1 VKTATLYWQTQYGF
15 SKKHGI
21 YYKKNNMPIIDSKT
35 TRIVH
40 DYSTEEL
47 VEKAKEMR
55 VYNMISLCASGSGH
69 TGGTL
74 SVMDIAAVLY
84 LKVLN
89 HDPDNPKWDDRD
101 RVFWSVGH
109 KAPALYVALGM
120 AGYYPI
126 EDTVKLRK
134 LWSGFEGHPNQFKL
148 PGLELSSGSLGQG
161 LGVAVGSALR
171 AKLDNKNYRVF
182 CIMGDG
188 EQQEGSVWEA
198 VMSAGHYK
206 LDNLVGIID
215 LNGLQIDG
223 KTETVMNVEP
233 LEDKYRAFGWEVI
246 HTDGNDIEQLLYTFS
261 QAGNVKEKP
270 VLILARTIK
279 GKGVSFAENV
289 TGYHGIVPKD
299 GRCGNESLER
309 AVQDIYGGS
318 DTKFSGQEIDRLLNI
333 AVGYQEEIDQ
343 RLREIMP
350 VFLHDYWWNENEMM
364 KVEMDPTRFGFGKA
378 LEKIGEDKNI
388 VAFGADI
395 TSSIKMDD
403 FFKNHPERKDRFFS
417 MGIAEQNMT
426 VVAAGFAKEGKKSF
440 IGSYGV
446 FVSGRNWDQIR
457 TTCCY
462 NNFNVKIAG
471 AHGGISVGADGAT
484 HQALEEIPLMYYL
497 PNMTLEVPCDSIET
511 GKSTFAVT
519 EVDGPC
525 YLRFGR
531 EATPVVS
538 NPDTVYQFGI
548 ANVVRFRKVQKN
560 FIDAFDICLSNKY
573 RNEREDICIIACGPM
588 VAEAMRAAWIL
599 KNEYNIETRILNI
612 HTIKPIDTDALLKA
626 VAEIG
631 RILTVEEQQVG
642 GFGNIVAGVIARGKK
657 FSGPFA
663 MDMVGIDDHFGESGA
678 PWDLMKA
685 FGLSAEQITVRAKK
699 LYDLS

>member
-1 VKTATLYWQTQYGF
+1 
-15 SKKHGI
+15 
-21 YYKKNNMPIIDSKT
+21 MPIINSKT
-35 TRIVH
+35 KQIVR
-40 DYSTEEL
+40 DFSVEEL
-47 VEKAKEMR
+47 VEKAREMR
-55 VYNMISLCASGSGH
+55 VYNMVSLCASGSGH

-84 LKVLN
+84 LKILK

-109 KAPALYVALGM
+109 KAPALYVALGI
-120 AGYYPI
+120 AGYFPV
-126 EDTVKLRK
+126 EETVKLRK

-171 AKLDNKNYRVF
+171 AKLDKKDYRVF

-198 VMSAGHYK
+198 VMSAGHYH

-223 KTETVMNVEP
+223 KTEVVMNVEP
-233 LEDKYRAFGWEVI
+233 LEAKYRAFGWEVI
-246 HTDGNDIEQLLYTFS
+246 HTDGNDILQLIEAFVRAET
-261 QAGNVKEKP
+261 VKDKP
-270 VLILARTIK
+270 VLILAHTVK
-279 GKGVSFAENV
+279 GKGVLFAEHV
-289 TGYHGIVPKD
+289 AGYHGIVPKD
-299 GRCGNESLER
+299 GRCGKESLEQ
-309 AVQDIYGGS
+309 AVYDIYNGS
-318 DTKFSGQEIDRLLNI
+318 KSIFTPEKLDSLLNI
-333 AVGYQEEIDQ
+333 AVEYQSEVD
-343 RLREIMP
+343 RKLTGIMP
-350 VFLHDYWWNENEMM
+350 VFKQNYWWNEAEMM
-364 KVEMDPTRFGFGKA
+364 KVAMDPTRMGFGRA
-378 LEKIGEDKNI
+378 LEKVGEDRDTI
-388 VAFGADI
+388 AFGADI

-403 FFKNHPERKDRFFS
+403 FYRNHPERKDRFFS

-462 NNFNVKIAG
+462 NDFNVKIAG

-497 PNMTLEVPCDSIET
+497 PNMTLEVPCDSVET
-511 GKSTFAVT
+511 EKSTFAITKVNGT
-519 EVDGPC
+519 A

-531 EATPVVS
+531 EATPVVTG
-538 NPDTVYQFGI
+538 PDTVFVFGT
-548 ANVVRFRKVQKN
+548 ANVIRFRDVKIK
-560 FIDAFDICLSNKY
+560 FIDAFETSLSTEYK
-573 RNEREDICIIACGPM
+573 NEREDICLVACGPM

-599 KNEYNIETRILNI
+599 KQEYNIETRIINI
-612 HTIKPIDTDALLKA
+612 HTIKPIDKDALLGA
-626 VAEIG
+626 VEEIG
-631 RILTVEEQQVG
+631 KILTIEEQQVG
-642 GFGNIVAGVIARGKK
+642 GFGNIVAGVISQGKR
-657 FSGPFA
+657 FSRPFV
-663 MDMVGIDDHFGESGA
+663 MDMVGINDHFGESGA

-685 FGLSAEQITVRAKK
+685 FGLTAEQIAVRAKK
-699 LYDLS
+699 LFDLV

>member
-1 VKTATLYWQTQYGF
+1 
-15 SKKHGI
+15 
-21 YYKKNNMPIIDSKT
+21 MPLVDSKT
-35 TRIVH
+35 NIILR
-40 DYSTEEL
+40 DYSIEEL

-55 VYNMISLCASGSGH
+55 VYNMVSLCASGSGH

-74 SVMDIAAVLY
+74 SIMDIAAVLY
-84 LKVLN
+84 LKVIR
-89 HDPDNPKWDDRD
+89 HDPANPEWDDRD
-101 RVFWSVGH
+101 RIFWSVGH

-120 AGYYPI
+120 AGYFPV
-126 EDTVKLRK
+126 EETVKLRK

-148 PGLELSSGSLGQG
+148 PGVELSSGSLGQG
-161 LGVAVGSALR
+161 LGVAIGSALR
-171 AKLDNKNYRVF
+171 AKLDKKNYRVF

-188 EQQEGSVWEA
+188 EQQEGSIWEG
-198 VMSAGHYK
+198 VMSAGHYQ

-223 KTETVMNVEP
+223 KTEIVMNVEP

-246 HTDGNDIEQLLYTFS
+246 HTDGNDIEKLIEAFTL
-261 QAGNVKEKP
+261 AEKVKNKP
-270 VLILARTIK
+270 VVILARTIK

-289 TGYHGIVPKD
+289 AGYHGIVPKD
-299 GRCGNESLER
+299 GRCGKESLEQ
-309 AVQDIYGGS
+309 AVFDIYKGS
-318 DTKFSGQEIDRLLNI
+318 KSIFTPEKLDSLLKI
-333 AVGYQEEIDQ
+333 STDYQEEADQ
-343 RLREIMP
+343 KLREIMP
-350 VFLHDYWWNENEMM
+350 VFKQNYWWNENEIM
-364 KVEMDPTRFGFGKA
+364 KVTMEPTRFGFGKA
-378 LEKIGEDKNI
+378 LGKIGEDESI

-395 TSSIKMDD
+395 TASIKMDD
-403 FFKNHPERKDRFFS
+403 FYRDHPERKSRFFS

-497 PNMTLEVPCDSIET
+497 PNMNLEVPCDSIET
-511 GKSTFAVT
+511 GKSTFAIT
-519 EVDGPC
+519 QVDGPA
-525 YLRFGR
+525 YIRYGR
-531 EATPVVS
+531 EATPVITR
-538 NPDTVYQFGI
+538 PDTTFEFGV
-548 ANVVRFRKVQKN
+548 ANIIRFRKVEQN
-560 FIDAFDICLSNKY
+560 FIDAFEIFLSNKY
-573 RNEREDICIIACGPM
+573 KSENEDICIIACGPM

-599 KNEYNIETRILNI
+599 KQEYDIETRVVNI
-612 HTIKPIDTDALLKA
+612 HTIKPIDKHCLLRA
-626 VAEIG
+626 ADEIG

-642 GFGNIVAGVIARGKK
+642 GFGNIVAGVIAQGKI
-657 FSGPFA
+657 FSKSFV
-663 MDMVGIDDHFGESGA
+663 MDMVGINDHFGESGA

-699 LYDLS
+699 LFDIK

>member
-1 VKTATLYWQTQYGF
+1 
-15 SKKHGI
+15 
-21 YYKKNNMPIIDSKT
+21 MPIIDSKT
-35 TRIVH
+35 KKIVK
-40 DYSTEEL
+40 DYSLDEL

-55 VYNMISLCASGSGH
+55 AYNMVSLCASGSGH

-74 SVMDIAAVLY
+74 SIMDITAALY
-84 LKVLN
+84 LKIIN
-89 HDPDNPKWDDRD
+89 HDPSNPKWDDRD

-109 KAPALYVALGM
+109 KAPALYVALGIT
-120 AGYYPI
+120 GYFPV
-126 EDTVKLRK
+126 EETVKLRK

-171 AKLDNKNYRVF
+171 AKLDKKDYRVF

-198 VMSAGHYK
+198 AMSAGHYH

-223 KTETVMNVEP
+223 RTEQVMNVEP

-246 HTDGNDIEQLLYTFS
+246 HADGNNIEQLIETFTR
-261 QAGNVKEKP
+261 AEKVKNKP
-270 VLILARTIK
+270 VLILAHTVK
-279 GKGVSFAENV
+279 GKGVLFAEHV
-289 TGYHGIVPKD
+289 AGYHGIVPKD
-299 GRCGNESLER
+299 GRCGKESLEQ
-309 AVQDIYGGS
+309 AVFDIYGGS
-318 DTKFSGQEIDRLLNI
+318 ESIFTPAKLDSLLNI
-333 AVGYQEEIDQ
+333 ATEYQSEID
-343 RLREIMP
+343 RKLAGLMP
-350 VFLHDYWWNENEMM
+350 VFKQNYWWNETGNM
-364 KVEMDPTRFGFGKA
+364 KVVMDPTRMGFGRA
-378 LEKIGEDKNI
+378 LEKIGENENI
-388 VAFGADI
+388 IAFGADI

-403 FFKNHPERKDRFFS
+403 FYKNHPERKERFFS

-497 PNMTLEVPCDSIET
+497 PNMTLEVPCDSVET

-519 EVDGPC
+519 KVDGPA

-531 EATPVVS
+531 EATPVITGA
-538 NPDTVYQFGI
+538 DTVFEFGV
-548 ANVVRFRKVQKN
+548 ANVVRFRKAQNN
-560 FIDAFDICLSNKY
+560 FIDAFDTSLSTKY
-573 RNEREDICIIACGPM
+573 KSENEDICIVACGPM

-599 KNEYNIETRILNI
+599 KQEHNIETRIINI
-612 HTIKPIDTDALLKA
+612 HTIKPIDKEALLKA
-626 VAEIG
+626 AKEVG
-631 RILTVEEQQVG
+631 KILTVEEQQVG
-642 GFGNIVAGVIARGKK
+642 GFGNIVAGVIAQGKR
-657 FSGPFA
+657 FSKSFI

-685 FGLSAEQITVRAKK
+685 FGLSAEQIAVRAKK
-699 LYDLS
+699 LFDLI

>member
-1 VKTATLYWQTQYGF
+1 
-15 SKKHGI
+15 
-21 YYKKNNMPIIDSKT
+21 MPIIDSKT

-40 DYSTEEL
+40 DYSSEEL
-47 VEKAKEMR
+47 VQKAKEMR
-55 VYNMISLCASGSGH
+55 VYNMVALCASGSGH

-74 SVMDIAAVLY
+74 SIMDIAAVLY
-84 LKVLN
+84 LKVLK
-89 HDPDNPKWDDRD
+89 HDPANPKWDDRD

-109 KAPALYVALGM
+109 KAPALYVALGV
-120 AGYYPI
+120 AGYFPV
-126 EDTVKLRK
+126 ENSVKLRK

-171 AKLDNKNYRVF
+171 AKLDKKDYRVF

-198 VMSAGHYK
+198 AMSAGHYR

-223 KTETVMNVEP
+223 KTESVMNVEP
-233 LEDKYRAFGWEVI
+233 LEDKYKAFGWEVL
-246 HTDGNDIEQLLYTFS
+246 HTDGNDIGKLIETFS
-261 QAGNVKEKP
+261 RAEKVKDKP
-270 VLILARTIK
+270 VMILAHTVK

-289 TGYHGIVPKD
+289 AGYHGIVPKD

-309 AVQDIYGGS
+309 AVRDIYGGES
-318 DTKFSGQEIDRLLNI
+318 DTLFPKETLDRLLNI
-333 AVGYQEEIDQ
+333 AVDYQEEVDQ
-343 RLREIMP
+343 KLREIMP
-350 VFLHDYWWNENEMM
+350 VFQQNYWWNENDKM
-364 KVEMDPTRFGFGKA
+364 KVVMDPTRFGFGKA

-388 VAFGADI
+388 IAFGADI
-395 TSSIKMDD
+395 TSSIKMDE
-403 FFKNHPERKDRFFS
+403 FYRNHPERRGRFFS

-497 PNMTLEVPCDSIET
+497 PNMNLEVPCDSIET
-511 GKSTFAVT
+511 GKSTYAIT
-519 EVDGPC
+519 KVDGPA

-531 EATPVVS
+531 EATPVVTK
-538 NPDTVYQFGI
+538 PETVFEFGT
-548 ANVVRFRKVQKN
+548 ANIIRFRQVQDN
-560 FIDAFDICLSNKY
+560 FIDAFEISLSTGY
-573 RNEREDICIIACGPM
+573 ENEKEDICIVACGPM

-599 KNEYNIETRILNI
+599 KQEYHIETRIINI
-612 HTIKPIDTDALLKA
+612 HTIKPIDREALIKA
-626 VAEIG
+626 AEDIG
-631 RILTVEEQQVG
+631 KILTVEEQQVG
-642 GFGNIVAGVIARGKK
+642 GFGNIVAGVIAQGKR
-657 FSGPFA
+657 FSKSFS
-663 MDMVGIDDHFGESGA
+663 MDMVGINDHFGESGA

-685 FGLSAEQITVRAKK
+685 FGLSAEQIVVRAKK
-699 LYDLS
+699 LSGIK